1 MSEFTANGKQR
12 IVKLLEL
19 SEIILKTGNARGF
32 IKENSEFIASTVP
45 SDFFLFDEL
54 VSQGDPFEDLKSLS
68 NKIHAG
74 TTKRPDR
81 QSIRI

>member
-19 SEIILKTGNARGF
+19 S
-32 IKENSEFIASTVP
+32 ENSEFIASTVP